1 MEEQITNAIVNAMKT
16 PREITT
22 IQEQSENNSEATTA
36 LGSDKTV
43 TTLIDKVDSLADAVN
58 ILAKSV
64 EILKNEQQMQQKQNR
79 ISLPPLTPDKNSGNT
94 QDRSPPLKQQCSRA
108 PSPPLPPPP
117 PKGHPI
123 TTLTG
128 SQEAN

>member
-1 MEEQITNAIVNAMKT
+1 MEERITNAIVNAMKT

-64 EILKNEQQMQQKQNR
+64 EFLKNEQQTQQKRNR
-79 ISLPPLTPDKNSGNT
+79 NSLPPTTPDKNPEIT
-94 QDRSPPLKQQCSRA
+94 QDRSPPSKQQRSRA

-123 TTLTG
+123 NAITG